1 MKRMMQVTAAVALS
15 SMMVACGGDRSPDAE
30 KPNEQPAATGSSAGS
45 VGTSGT
51 TAAEREFVDEQL
63 AMGTA
68 EIELGRLAQKRG
80 THSDVKEYG
89 AMMVRDHQNAA
100 EELKPIAARVN
111 TNRENAAAADNHE
124 DHKEQFEE
132 LSKLS
137 GRDFDRRYIDRM
149 IEDHEKGIEDVE
161 RQAENAND
169 PAVKSW
175 AAKTLPTMRQHL
187 ERAKSIKETLER
199 AGNQ

>member
-15 SMMVACGGDRSPDAE
+15 LTVACAGDRSPDAE
-30 KPNEQPAATGSSAGS
+30 KPNEQPAATAGSSGS

-51 TAAEREFVDEQL
+51 SAAEREFVDEQL

-80 THSDVKEYG
+80 THADVKEFG
-89 AMMVRDHQNAA
+89 AMMVRDHEMAGD
-100 EELKPIAARVN
+100 ELKPIAARVN
-111 TNRENAAAADNHE
+111 TTRENAATADKHG
-124 DHKEQFEE
+124 DHKEHFEE

-137 GRDFDRRYIDRM
+137 GRDFDRRYIDQM

-169 PAVKSW
+169 AAVKSW
-175 AAKTLPTMRQHL
+175 AAKTLPKMRQHL
-187 ERAKSIKETLER
+187 ERAKSIKETLNR